1 MLCSSFVCVGASST
15 STTRSERIYKT
26 QKRSDRSGSLTV
38 MMINY
43 FYLCPFKEVRHCP
56 LYILWFHA
64 GHRTISTAESVLLC
78 AETRMTSYRQR
89 CSLQTEPFSDQRPR
103 RQDATVLILHN
114 SRILIS
120 LFTWPFF
127 HLAPHMVKIWLG
139 SDKMTW
145 FWSGSELRRR
155 SCDSALER
163 KKLVQWPPVWI
174 RSRQTVSPSRSKS
187 SI

>member
-43 FYLCPFKEVRHCP
+43 FYLCPFREVRHCP

-78 AETRMTSYRQR
+78 AETRMTSYRHLTVFKLNH
-89 CSLQTEPFSDQRPR
+89 SLINAPVGRMLLYWFYITL
-103 RQDATVLILHN
+103 V
-114 SRILIS
+114 S
-120 LFTWPFF
+120 LLAYSHDHFF